1 MQANIAEISD
11 TVSRVKAVVQYF
23 NRSIP
28 GLKKLKDIQEQMNI
42 SPLKLKQDVTSR
54 WNSTYDMLMRF
65 SRVKEAII
73 ATLAIMRPDLSLPQ
87 EDWCVI
93 DKARELLKIFY
104 DVTVEVSSENY
115 VSAFKY
121 IVVFCK
127 IINRML
133 SKYSSNNIENIEK
146 LHNALQTQIRATF
159 REVEKNILLCEA
171 TILDP

>member
-23 NRSIP
+23 HRSIP

-42 SPLKLKQDVTSR
+42 SPLNLKQDVTTR

-121 IVVFCK
+121 IIFCK

-133 SKYSSNNIENIEK
+133 SKYSSNNIENNEK
-146 LHNALQTQIRATF
+146 LHNALQTQMRAKF
-159 REVEKNILLCEA
+159 REVENNTLLCEA